1 MCEEHLVRE
10 APNGLKL
17 ILANI
22 YKSIKIKPRNIPFL
36 LILLLNWFLSL
47 PLSNLEVIHL
57 TGRLIAIVIMRK
69 VQLIFSEVQIRD
81 GTYY

>member
-1 MCEEHLVRE
+1 MCEEQLVQE

-17 ILANI
+17 ILAI
-22 YKSIKIKPRNIPFL
+22 IHKSIKIKPRNIPFL
-36 LILLLNWFLSL
+36 LILLLNSL

-69 VQLIFSEVQIRD
+69 VQLIFSEL
-81 GTYY
+81 